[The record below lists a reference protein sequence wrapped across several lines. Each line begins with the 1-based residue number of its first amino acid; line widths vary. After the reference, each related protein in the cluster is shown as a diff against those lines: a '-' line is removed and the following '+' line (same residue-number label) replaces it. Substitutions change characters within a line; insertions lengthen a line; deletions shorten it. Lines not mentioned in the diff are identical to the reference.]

1 MSSHCEQV
9 LVEIQ
14 QNVSCCYQLDAIFK
28 KHQLLKSIFIIN
40 IFDYVFLLNFETE
53 TKSHVALTQKCNKH
67 LLPLTEQQQ
76 RQFCQASVPCLLYTA
91 TTKIYTAHISACNSS
106 HYQLSTNTT
115 KPICR
120 LCYFHTFSPP
130 FTENSC
136 LPGILA
142 AIKITG
148 DENQISSYS
157 KKWSFQGEK
166 QPHGSSA
173 QPPGITNCASNKIQ
187 GCFVFMSDKA
197 DKT

>member
-1 MSSHCEQV
+1 MSSHCKQV

-40 IFDYVFLLNFETE
+40 IFDYVFLLLNFETE

-76 RQFCQASVPCLLYTA
+76 RQFCQASAPCLLYTA
-91 TTKIYTAHISACNSS
+91 TTKIYAAHISACNSS

-115 KPICR
+115 NPICR

-157 KKWSFQGEK
+157 KKMEFSRRE
-166 QPHGSSA
+166 A
-173 QPPGITNCASNKIQ
+173 ASW
-187 GCFVFMSDKA
+187 
-197 DKT
+197 